1 MKKRIL
7 ITLLLGLSIGIIG
20 CGNSS
25 STTETTAESTT
36 AEESET
42 SEYADLIEMLDNDDF
57 DSAIDYVTNLKTEKM
72 KEEVGDI
79 ADYLVTIDINDNN
92 FSDYFECVKIQLHNS
107 FGEPDNQ
114 MIGFGLKSKA
124 YDDGLILY
132 DVTGV
137 NVELMLADSPTDYD
151 LASLLSCGCS
161 YGGGYTI
168 DELPISFS
176 RTTGG
181 TVTFIKSEYV
191 DSYELED
198 FKETRP
204 DYKNAVITLKNGETL
219 SRLTQPDY
227 LY

>member
-1 MKKRIL
+1 MAH
-7 ITLLLGLSIGIIG
+7 SV
-20 CGNSS
+20 
-25 STTETTAESTT
+25 TTAYT
-36 AEESET
+36 
-42 SEYADLIEMLDNDDF
+42 
-57 DSAIDYVTNLKTEKM
+57 
-72 KEEVGDI
+72 
-79 ADYLVTIDINDNN
+79 TIDINDNN